1 MLWRRIGKTNFGTR
15 LRTARRPLI
24 ILVLALALVVA
35 VATVPH
41 QTLTRL
47 LDGLLIRRSLVVMLL
62 LFGLLGLSLLW
73 TDGQNLDA
81 AVFLCINVHGLHP
94 RYLDRAVGLA
104 TQLGNVTAAAALAGN
119 RRLTIE
125 IVLGV
130 ISLWLIVE
138 TIKALADR
146 TRPYRVFAQTRI
158 VGWRAIGPSFPS
170 GHTSQAF
177 FLASLLAHH
186 YQFNLWLT
194 ALLYGL
200 AALVG
205 FTRMYVGA
213 HYPRDVLGGLL
224 SGWVW
229 GVLAALA
236 DQGLARR

>member
-35 VATVPH
+35 VATVPY

-62 LFGLLGLSLLW
+62 LVGLLGLSLLW

-81 AVFLCINVHGLHP
+81 AVFLCINVHGPHP

-158 VGWRAIGPSFPS
+158 VGWRAIAPSFPS
-170 GHTSQAF
+170 GPTSQAF

-186 YQFNLWLT
+186 FQFNLWLT

-205 FTRMYVGA
+205 FTRMYIGA
-213 HYPRDVLGGLL
+213 HYPRDVLGGLIA
-224 SGWVW
+224 GWVW
-229 GVLAALA
+229 RVLAALA